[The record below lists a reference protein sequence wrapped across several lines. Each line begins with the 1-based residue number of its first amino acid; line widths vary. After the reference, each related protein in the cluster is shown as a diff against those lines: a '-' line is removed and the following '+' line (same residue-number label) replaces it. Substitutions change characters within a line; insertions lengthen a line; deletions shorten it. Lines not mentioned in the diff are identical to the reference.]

1 MFGPTNQCVN
11 ADQFIG
17 LKKGDKFFYTN
28 KKAGQ
33 HVFPKP
39 GQLEEIQKTGLAK
52 VFCTQLRKQN
62 ENAQTFKFPFLRG
75 NGIFKGERNAK
86 ISCEGQEIDLSA
98 WEEPGK
104 LSKPVNP
111 HAIGIR
117 NCK

>member
-11 ADQFIG
+11 AEQFIG

-52 VFCTQLRKQN
+52 VFCTQLG
-62 ENAQTFKFPFLRG
+62 ENAQTFKFPFMRSA
-75 NGIFKGERNAK
+75 GIFKGESNAK

-98 WEEPGK
+98 WKEPGM
-104 LSKPVNP
+104 LSRI
-111 HAIGIR
+111 A
-117 NCK
+117 C